1 MLTSSKTFIN
11 YYILLCKNVFFVY
24 WCLVFFIIEVSILVP
39 RAILSY
45 SLYSRKPSL
54 RVREHVWR
62 GRLYISKTCASYIDW
77 SESQNPNQVQVWL
90 DPLSACN
97 PTPQHVCSHTRN
109 GQRICRPQY
118 FGVEQVQSLQS
129 FRTLCDLSNAGYI
142 IQTDKNMHAQKNC

>member
-1 MLTSSKTFIN
+1 M
-11 YYILLCKNVFFVY
+11 FFVY
-24 WCLVFFIIEVSILVP
+24 WCLVFYFIEVSILVP

-97 PTPQHVCSHTRN
+97 PTPQHVCSHTHGTDRGSAGHN
-109 GQRICRPQY
+109 TLELSRFSHSRVSGLC
-118 FGVEQVQSLQS
+118 VTSVMQVTLYKQIKTCMHRRTANCQSS
-129 FRTLCDLSNAGYI
+129 S
-142 IQTDKNMHAQKNC
+142 H